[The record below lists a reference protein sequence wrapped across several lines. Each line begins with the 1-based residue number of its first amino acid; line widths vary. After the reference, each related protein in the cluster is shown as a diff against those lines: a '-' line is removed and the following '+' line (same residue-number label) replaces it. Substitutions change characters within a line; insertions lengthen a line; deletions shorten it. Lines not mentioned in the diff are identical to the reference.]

1 MNIRRENIPINQYS
15 RVCSLHFNGGKKT
28 GKLDIPV
35 IFPWTNKPRQSPK
48 KQTLSCSEAPQ
59 SSTSLQELLR
69 EVVSQHV
76 SDDDDDCDEL
86 LTELTMMYEM
96 RWMV

>member
-1 MNIRRENIPINQYS
+1 M
-15 RVCSLHFNGGKKT
+15 
-28 GKLDIPV
+28 
-35 IFPWTNKPRQSPK
+35 
-48 KQTLSCSEAPQ
+48 LSCSEAPQ

-86 LTELTMMYEM
+86 LTDVLTYDDVRDEVDGVIIDEHHEQVTVKDASTNTVTVVSVM
-96 RWMV
+96 WAFKV